1 MCQFFINRYRQK
13 KPNWEKDTCLAFKN
27 PDIFDLHRS
36 IPEYRPS
43 PLVSLPDLAK
53 SLGIRQL
60 FIKDESFRFGLK
72 AFKALGS
79 TYAIY
84 RMVKDYLRNNNGP
97 EVTPDNFYSNNF
109 LRANEFIFCTATDGN
124 HGRAVAWSAR
134 KLRQKSVIYMP
145 GNSVKARIE
154 NIKSEGAEVIL
165 VDGSYDS
172 AVSRAAKDAERNGW
186 QMISDTSWPGY
197 ENIPRYIM
205 AGYLTMFREI
215 QKQMEESITIDAL
228 FVQGGVGALAG
239 SASWFY
245 NREYHLT
252 TPKLISVEPTSA
264 ACMLES
270 IKSKN
275 GFPVSLKNNPNSI
288 MAGLN
293 CGTPSSVAWPFIRAG
308 YDLFMSVSDEYCIDA
323 MQKYFRTVGDDPQII
338 AGESGAAGLAGLI
351 ALYNHQSGRTIRNK
365 LGLGEGSTI
374 LLINT
379 EGDTDPVAFD
389 TLVRKPSKL

>member
-13 KPNWEKDTCLAFKN
+13 TPNWEQDTCLAFEN
-27 PDIFDLHRS
+27 SDIFDLHRS
-36 IPEYRPS
+36 IPEYRPT
-43 PLVSLPDLAK
+43 PLVSLPELAR
-53 SLGIRQL
+53 SLGIGRL
-60 FIKDESFRFGLK
+60 FVKDESFRFGLK

-97 EVTPDNFYSNNF
+97 EVIPDNFYNNNF
-109 LRANEFIFCTATDGN
+109 LRANEFKFCTATDGN

-134 KLRQKSVIYMP
+134 KLRQRAVIYMP

-154 NIKSEGAEVIL
+154 NIKSEGAEVII

-172 AVSRAAKDAERNGW
+172 AVSRAAIDANKNGW
-186 QMISDTSWPGY
+186 QMVSDTSWPGY
-197 ENIPRYIM
+197 EDIPRYIM

-215 QKQMEESITIDAL
+215 QQQMEESIPIDAL

-245 NREYHLT
+245 NREYSLS
-252 TPKLISVEPTSA
+252 TPRLISVEPNSA
-264 ACMLES
+264 ACLLES

-275 GFPVSLKNNPNSI
+275 GFPVSLINDPNSI

-293 CGTPSSVAWPFIRAG
+293 CGTPSPVAWLFIKTG

-323 MQKYFRTVGDDPQII
+323 MQKYFRAIGNDPQII
-338 AGESGAAGLAGLI
+338 SGESGAAGLAGLI
-351 ALYNHQSGRTIRNK
+351 ALFKHKSARTIRNK
-365 LGLGEGSTI
+365 LGLGAESTI

-379 EGDTDPVAFD
+379 EGDTDSVAFD